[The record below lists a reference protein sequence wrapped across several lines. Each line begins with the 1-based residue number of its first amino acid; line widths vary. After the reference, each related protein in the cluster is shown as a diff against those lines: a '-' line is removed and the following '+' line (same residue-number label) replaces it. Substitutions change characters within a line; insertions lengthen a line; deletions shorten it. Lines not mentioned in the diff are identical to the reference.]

1 MELKKRLSAIQQ
13 SIKVPKSHTNTF
25 AKYKYRNAE
34 DILSAVKPLLGD
46 CCLVISDELKELNGV
61 AYIEATVSLQLGDE
75 IIQTK
80 AQAIIDDTKRGMS
93 AEQKTGSASSYCR
106 KYALNGLL
114 LLDDNTDVDSLKPPT
129 PSENDIKTIKKEVSD
144 KINIDNLL
152 EDL

>member
-1 MELKKRLSAIQQ
+1 MELKKKLSEIQKN
-13 SIKVPKSHTNTF
+13 IKVPKSHTNTF

-61 AYIEATVSLQLGDE
+61 AYIEATVSLQLGE
-75 IIQTK
+75 EVIQTK

-129 PSENDIKTIKKEVSD
+129 VPAEVSNQVKD
-144 KINIDNLL
+144 IM

>member
-1 MELKKRLSAIQQ
+1 MELQKKLSAIQQ

-25 AKYKYRNAE
+25 AKYKYRNVE

-46 CCLVISDELKELNGV
+46 CCLVISDELKELNGA
-61 AYIEATVSLQLGDE
+61 AYIEATVSLRLGE
-75 IIQTK
+75 EVIQTK
-80 AQAIIDDTKRGMS
+80 AQAIIDDSKRGMS

-129 PSENDIKTIKKEVSD
+129 APAEVSD
-144 KINIDNLL
+144 KIDIDNIL

>member
-1 MELKKRLSAIQQ
+1 MELKKKLSEIQKN
-13 SIKVPKSHTNTF
+13 IKVPKSHTNTF

-34 DILSAVKPLLGD
+34 DILRAVKPLLGD

-61 AYIEATVSLQLGDE
+61 AYIEATVSLMLGE
-75 IIQTK
+75 EVIQTK

-129 PSENDIKTIKKEVSD
+129 ASAEVSD